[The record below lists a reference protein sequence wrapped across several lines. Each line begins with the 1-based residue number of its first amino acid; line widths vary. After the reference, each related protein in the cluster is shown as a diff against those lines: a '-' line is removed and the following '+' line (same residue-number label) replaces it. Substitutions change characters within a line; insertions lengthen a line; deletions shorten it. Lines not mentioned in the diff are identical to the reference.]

1 MTQTHTY
8 SEFVTE
14 CSLFI
19 NIELPIS
26 HQNNRSRSVHSV
38 YTVTNEQAELG
49 NIIQVTVF

>member
-19 NIELPIS
+19 NINLLIS
-26 HQNNRSRSVHSV
+26 HQNNISW
-38 YTVTNEQAELG
+38 
-49 NIIQVTVF
+49 